1 MELILE
7 RDDRYRITDAER
19 TAVDGRNYRVKWR
32 SRRGDY
38 LLAVFAMGTS
48 VTDEKDW
55 IEEHISEDLVETKV
69 RKEEKGTLFFLKES
83 VFLANNRSFAVDR
96 TKCPGGALK
105 IRVFACKKEDRGYQV
120 FYEKETE
127 QNTIYIPQAVRVKV
141 KYKKSFFG
149 SMKKCFFTVEGDM
162 EDYVEGALGY
172 RPSSSHYSIP
182 ISSELIRSRSEIQ
195 IPKADDLL
203 IQAEEEYKNIY
214 KVNVEEDE

>member
-19 TAVDGRNYRVKWR
+19 TAVDGRNYCVKWKCR
-32 SRRGDY
+32 NGDY
-38 LLAVFAMGTS
+38 LLAVFAIGAS
-48 VTDEKDW
+48 VTDEKAW

-69 RKEEKGTLFFLKES
+69 RKEEEGTLFFLKEA
-83 VFLANNRSFAVDR
+83 VFLANHKSFAVDR

-127 QNTIYIPQAVRVKV
+127 QNTIYIPQAIRVKL
-141 KYKKSFFG
+141 KYKNIFLNP
-149 SMKKCFFTVEGDM
+149 MKKCSFTIDGDM
-162 EDYVEGALGY
+162 TDYVEGAVGY
-172 RPSSSHYSIP
+172 RPSSSRYSIP
-182 ISSELIRSRSEIQ
+182 ISSELIRSRAEIQ
-195 IPKADDLL
+195 IPRADDLL